1 MQEFHK
7 KGNSLKALNF
17 LLTFFELGKNEASN
31 SNGSFGD
38 GIGGIPGVNSSD
50 MLFVRVTNM
59 FSNDFYSN
67 ITVSVTTTT
76 TPVTTTKFVITC
88 ITTIQLVLHEVV
100 RTALMHMSVHKEPN
114 LGTVFYF
121 SQLHGDCKH
130 LWAYHSHLLIE
141 TNIQTSP
148 VCKENTTPNNVFLSL
163 SLSQDT

>member
-1 MQEFHK
+1 MRQAIVMAVLVMVLA
-7 KGNSLKALNF
+7 GSQVSTAVTCSLS
-17 LLTFFELGKNEASN
+17 ELQAC
-31 SNGSFGD
+31 
-38 GIGGIPGVNSSD
+38 
-50 MLFVRVTNM
+50 

-121 SQLHGDCKH
+121 SQLHGDCRH

-148 VCKENTTPNNVFLSL
+148 VCKEILLLIMFFFLYL
-163 SLSQDT
+163 FLKILEL